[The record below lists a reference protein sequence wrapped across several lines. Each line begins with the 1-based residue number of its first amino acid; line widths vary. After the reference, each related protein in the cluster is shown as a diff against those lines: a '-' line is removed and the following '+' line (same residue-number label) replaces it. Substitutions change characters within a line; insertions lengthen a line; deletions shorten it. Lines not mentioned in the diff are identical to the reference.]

1 MQNKIKPTVINWA
14 DENALNDVEGLQGI
28 YSIYYKVPAPLLPR
42 NIYGAAFNPNVNNIE
57 FKNARNHKAGLEY
70 NIAINIEKENEIAY
84 EPNTELYPPAAEI
97 ANHFTQPLYIGMS
110 ADCLRTRIMR
120 HKLDINKFISNLA
133 TYYSSYEE
141 SNGGV
146 SEYLEYINNEYRSD
160 TKNIQTR
167 FKNFGRNL
175 ERFYFEQ
182 KNETFMLEEHLFYFK
197 VFPLSKEYTISQ
209 IEEIEKILIKT
220 FHPLTNIKYY

>member
-1 MQNKIKPTVINWA
+1 MQDKIKPIVVDW
-14 DENALNDVEGLQGI
+14 EDVNSLDRLEGHKGI
-28 YSIYYKVPAPLLPR
+28 YSIYYKVPAPLLIENKYG
-42 NIYGAAFNPNVNNIE
+42 NIFNPNVNNIE

-70 NIAINIEKENEIAY
+70 NIAINIEKENELDPI
-84 EPNTELYPPAAEI
+84 PNEEIFITTAKI

-120 HKLDINKFISNLA
+120 HKLDINKFINNLA
-133 TYYSSYEE
+133 SYNTSYDEC
-141 SNGGV
+141 NGGT
-146 SEYLEYINNEYRSD
+146 SEFIEYINNEYRSD
-160 TKNIQTR
+160 SKNIQTR

-182 KNETFMLEEHLFYFK
+182 KNNSFTLDEHLFYFK
-197 VFPLSKEYTISQ
+197 VFTLSKEYTSNE
-209 IEEIEKILIKT
+209 IEEIEKTLITT